1 MNKLTTFFVFC
12 ILFYS
17 VSLTAQEKKV
27 LTNPEKFK
35 TELKLQAQK
44 TTSIIASFKQ
54 EKFMSFM
61 KEPQLSEGMFYY
73 EKANKM
79 RWEQNIPTNY
89 VMLINKESVRIKDNG
104 KEKNIKGANKMM
116 GKINTL
122 MLGLVNGDIIEDNSF
137 TTNYFVSDA
146 YYIVQL
152 IPKQKRL
159 QSIFNTIELSFSKTT
174 TRLKVLTFYESAEDK
189 SVIKFFDEKFNQP
202 IHSSLFL
209 TL

>member
-1 MNKLTTFFVFC
+1 MNKTTISIVFI
-12 ILFYS
+12 ILFFS
-17 VSLTAQEKKV
+17 ATLNAQEKKV

-35 TELKLQAQK
+35 TELKLQAKETK
-44 TTSIIASFKQ
+44 TIIASFTQ

-61 KEPQLSEGMFYY
+61 KEPQLSEGIFYY

-79 RWEQNIPTNY
+79 RWEQNLPTNY
-89 VMLINKESVRIKDNG
+89 VMLINEETVRIKDNG
-104 KEKNIKGANKMM
+104 KEKNMKGANKMM
-116 GKINTL
+116 SKINTL

-137 TTNYFVSDA
+137 TTTYFVSDA

-202 IHSSLFL
+202 IQSSIFL

>member
-1 MNKLTTFFVFC
+1 MRKLSNYIVIMLLFF
-12 ILFYS
+12 S
-17 VSLTAQEKKV
+17 VAVTAQEKKA
-27 LTNPEKFK
+27 LTNPEQFK
-35 TELKLQAQK
+35 TKLKLQAK
-44 TTSIIASFKQ
+44 ETKSIIASFKQ
-54 EKFMSFM
+54 EKYVSFM
-61 KEPQLSEGMFYY
+61 KEPQLSEGIFYY

-79 RWEQNIPTNY
+79 RWEQNLPTNY
-89 VMLINKESVRIKDNG
+89 VMLINEETVRIKDNG

-116 GKINTL
+116 SKINSL
-122 MLGLVNGDIIEDNSF
+122 MLGLVNGEIIEDNSF

-174 TRLKVLTFYESAEDK
+174 TRLKVLTFFENSEDK

-202 IHSSLFL
+202 IHSSIFL